1 MKKVWDF
8 LKNFVVIAYI
18 LLIIFVTICL
28 LSYNKYKVTVFG
40 KNTFLPIIDE
50 DLEPDYKYGD
60 LLIINRNNLSTVK
73 EGDVIFFYRTVAGIT
88 TVNYAKVLKNER
100 VSDTETTF
108 TVDGEY
114 VFSSSYFI
122 GKADTATIVPKVG
135 KVIGIL
141 ESKWGFL
148 FLGVLPSLIA
158 FLYTVSSVV
167 REFQSDDEDDEDV
180 KKSKKSKKSKKKN
193 KEKTDSKINNV
204 STEVETDD
212 SKVENE
218 KNIGDS
224 EESNEEKDPI
234 KDINLKEDKEDDLKD
249 NKEPS
254 ESNSEDKEKADNE
267 NIENTKS
274 EEIENEKTDKKE
286 NDIKDSE
293 NEKTEEKDE
302 EAENLE
308 NKKEDNSNNSNDK
321 KTMTEEQKK
330 ALIQA
335 KINSMTEEE
344 KKALIQAKLNSMTEE
359 QKRALIE
366 AKKKRM
372 EAENNNNK

>member
-180 KKSKKSKKSKKKN
+180 KKSKKSKKKN

-224 EESNEEKDPI
+224 KESNEEKNPI

-254 ESNSEDKEKADNE
+254 ESNSEDKEKVDNE

-293 NEKTEEKDE
+293 NEKIEEKDE

>member
-180 KKSKKSKKSKKKN
+180 KKSKKSKKKN

-204 STEVETDD
+204 STEVETDS

-224 EESNEEKDPI
+224 KESNEEKDPI

-254 ESNSEDKEKADNE
+254 ESNSEDKEKVDNE

-286 NDIKDSE
+286 NDIKYSE